1 MRLADL
7 VHAWRTSDRRP
18 VGESPLFPPGSMR
31 AFGWLLQVLGLI
43 LAGAALGVGLIY
55 GQVRLEL
62 ALLAVGGVAFVTG
75 RLIGRP

>member
-1 MRLADL
+1 MKTL
-7 VHAWRTSDRRP
+7 
-18 VGESPLFPPGSMR
+18 
-31 AFGWLLQVLGLI
+31 GWLLQVLGLI

-55 GQVRLEL
+55 GQVRMEL